1 MLHFHINT
9 QLKSLSQPLF
19 VPLDG
24 QLIQDLQRAWD
35 MLEKAENRRE
45 TALRTELQRQERLEQ
60 LAYKFERKVLNNFV
74 FKLVSLTLHFYCRGF
89 CVTDI

>member
-24 QLIQDLQRAWD
+24 QLIQDLQRAWEN
-35 MLEKAENRRE
+35 LERAENRRE

-60 LAYKFERKVLNNFV
+60 LAYKFERKVTPFV
-74 FKLVSLTLHFYCRGF
+74 NHKTNLT
-89 CVTDI
+89 